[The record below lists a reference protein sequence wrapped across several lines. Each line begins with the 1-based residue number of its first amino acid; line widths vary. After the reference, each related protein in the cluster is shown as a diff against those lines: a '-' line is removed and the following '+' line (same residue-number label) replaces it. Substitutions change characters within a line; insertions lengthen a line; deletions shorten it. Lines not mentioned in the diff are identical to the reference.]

1 MESIKTQKAIFLGE
15 QDGPTERSL
24 KTELAKF
31 FVLNQE
37 IISAYLARVSYAE
50 VPGSQIAL
58 CLKGGEQNAQ
68 ELVQGIGKVFSRLF
82 NPMQHLDI
90 LFLSEIQLESIER
103 VAKPF
108 YSSHTSGTRN
118 PNS

>member
-15 QDGPTERSL
+15 QDGPTERLL

-37 IISAYLARVSYAE
+37 IISAYLARVSYVE
-50 VPGSQIAL
+50 VPGPQVAL
-58 CLKGGEQNAQ
+58 CLRGGEQNAQ
-68 ELVQGIGKVFSRLF
+68 DLVQGIGKVFSRLF
-82 NPMQHLDI
+82 NPTHHLDI
-90 LFLSEIQLESIER
+90 LFLSEVQRESIDR

-108 YSSHTSGTRN
+108 YLSQTSGT
-118 PNS
+118 P